1 MANYK
6 HVVVVLGVSL
16 LLTAGLA
23 VWAGGHKSQQ
33 ELKLVDTA
41 TSTPSATTTP
51 LAAPL
56 TPEEHK
62 ITQADKS
69 NTMNQT
75 VEFTTNK
82 GVIDIEL
89 YNDIMPITAGNF
101 EKLVKDGYY
110 NGIKFHRVID
120 GFMIQ
125 GGDPLTKD
133 DKMMDRWGTGGP
145 GYSIQDE
152 FAQDPRQTNTRG
164 SLSMAN
170 SGPNTGGSQFFI
182 NTVDNLF
189 LNGKHPV
196 FGRVTKGMDVVD
208 AISKVPRNSSDRPL
222 DAVVIEKAVIVG
234 AQ

>member
-1 MANYK
+1 
-6 HVVVVLGVSL
+6 
-16 LLTAGLA
+16 
-23 VWAGGHKSQQ
+23 
-33 ELKLVDTA
+33 
-41 TSTPSATTTP
+41 
-51 LAAPL
+51 
-56 TPEEHK
+56 
-62 ITQADKS
+62 
-69 NTMNQT
+69 
-75 VEFTTNK
+75 
-82 GVIDIEL
+82 
-89 YNDIMPITAGNF
+89 
-101 EKLVKDGYY
+101 
-110 NGIKFHRVID
+110 
-120 GFMIQ
+120 MIQ